1 MNTSKE
7 RIAEILASIQVMD
20 DLEEYLETIPPRQI
34 GMAIPMLLA
43 ILLAI
48 FAYKYSY
55 NQSHWSEMIDSALSP
70 ILSNKPELY
79 KLISTFEDKFFV
91 DKDIDI

>member
-1 MNTSKE
+1 MDMSGE

-20 DLEEYLETIPPRQI
+20 DLEEYLKTIPPRQI

-43 ILLAI
+43 I
-48 FAYKYSY
+48 FAYKYSD
-55 NQSHWSEMIDSALSP
+55 NQAHWSEMIDSALNP

-91 DKDIDI
+91 DKEIDI